1 MSLTR
6 RRFIEAASLTLL
18 ASSAPAVAFAQSV
31 SGLKQGTFSA
41 EEVAVLDDI
50 SEETFAPLIGE
61 SFAVSQGNRR
71 LEPLTLLSVTSA
83 AKPNPPST
91 LSKAR
96 NTLKPPEQ
104 TVNCFSLR
112 FKSSGESLTQGT
124 YTLTNASLGSF
135 PLFIV
140 PGSRETSPHSY
151 TATFNRLA
159 P

>member
-31 SGLKQGTFSA
+31 SGLKQDAFSA
-41 EEVAVLDDI
+41 EEVAMLDDI
-50 SEETFAPLIGE
+50 SEETFTPLIGE
-61 SFAVSQGNRR
+61 NFAVSKGNR
-71 LEPLTLLSVTSA
+71 LLGSLTLLSVASA
-83 AKPNPPST
+83 EKPNPPST

-96 NTLKPPEQ
+96 NASKPPEQ
-104 TVNCFSLR
+104 TVNCFSVR
-112 FKSSGESLTQGT
+112 FQSSGESLPQGT

-140 PGSRETSPHSY
+140 PGSREMSPHSY